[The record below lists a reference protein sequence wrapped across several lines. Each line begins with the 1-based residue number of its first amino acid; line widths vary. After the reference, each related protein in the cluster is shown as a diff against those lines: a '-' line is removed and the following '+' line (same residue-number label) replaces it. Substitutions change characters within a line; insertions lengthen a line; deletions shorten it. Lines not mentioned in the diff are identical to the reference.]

1 MVDRAKTGEAGAE
14 LERGHFCVV
23 RLIEQRPANHSL
35 WTCVRMATSK
45 DFFFFFFTFL
55 KACKE
60 IKEEYAR
67 LYAAHKV

>member
-45 DFFFFFFTFL
+45 DFFFFFFYFFIFF
-55 KACKE
+55 KKKKKK
-60 IKEEYAR
+60 I
-67 LYAAHKV
+67 V